1 MDGRRRGGMVTKSA
15 IERLWEVNPEAEI
28 WWDSSPVIYDSWRAK
43 MIEKA
48 VNQEEMKVWLDR
60 LYHKDNPPEKNIF
73 RGVTTNPPLSYNA
86 IKADPEY
93 WTRWVDELI
102 TRDQC
107 KDTEAAFWQ
116 TYKEIVRRGA
126 EIYLPIFKSTRYR
139 CGFISGQV
147 DPRVRQDVDKM
158 VAQGIEL
165 HSISP
170 NVMIK
175 VPGTVEGYEV
185 IRQLTA
191 RGIAT
196 NNTLAFIIPQFL
208 ACMKAVVAGLREAKE
223 RGIDLTRWRSVIT
236 AMSARYGTL
245 GDLQKEAL
253 ERSIELS
260 EAEVRWAEIAIF
272 KKACRL
278 VKESPDYPGKMLLCS
293 MRMSPEVNGQIR
305 SWHIEKS
312 AGANIVYTC
321 PPPYIEGL
329 LEKGQHIE
337 FSNQIEEPVPGKILE
352 KLMKIPYFRRGYTE
366 DGYTPDEFN
375 QHPALVATAKEFSEA
390 TQSMVDFVSRR
401 VAKRCG

>member
-1 MDGRRRGGMVTKSA
+1 MIKKSV
-15 IERLWEVNPEAEI
+15 IEKLWEVNPEAEI
-28 WWDSSPVIYDSWRAK
+28 WWDSSPIIFDRWRAK

-48 VNQEEMKVWLDR
+48 ADKEEMKTWLDR
-60 LYHKDNPPEKNIF
+60 LYHRDNPPGKNIL

-86 IKADPEY
+86 IKDDPEY
-93 WTRWVDELI
+93 WTRWVDQLI
-102 TRDQC
+102 AEDRC
-107 KDTEAAFWQ
+107 KDTEVVFWQ

-126 EIYLPIFKSTRYR
+126 ELYLPVFEATRYKY
-139 CGFISGQV
+139 GFISGQV
-147 DPRVRQDVDKM
+147 DPRIRQDVGKM

-165 HSISP
+165 HTISP

-196 NNTLAFIIPQFL
+196 NNTLAFIVPQFM
-208 ACMKAVVAGLREAKE
+208 ACMKAVVAGLKEAGDK
-223 RGIDLTRWRSVIT
+223 GVDLTRWRSVIT

-245 GDLQKEAL
+245 GDLQKEAA
-253 ERSIELS
+253 ERNIDLS

-278 VKESPDYPGKMLLCS
+278 VKESRDYPGKMLLCS
-293 MRMSPEVNGQIR
+293 MRMSPEVDGQIR
-305 SWHIEKS
+305 SWHVEKS
-312 AGANIVYTC
+312 AGADIVYTC

-337 FSNQIEEPVPGKILE
+337 FSNQIEEPVPEKVME
-352 KLMKIPYFRRGYTE
+352 KLMKIPYFKRGYAE
-366 DGYTPDEFN
+366 DGYRPEEFN
-375 QHPALVATAKEFSEA
+375 QHPALAATAKEFSGA
-390 TQSMVDFVSRR
+390 TQSMVDFVSKR
-401 VAKRCG
+401 VAKYCG